1 MTALPFLVDAD
12 ANWRRVSLSAVF
24 INQMIALQPTPYWSV
39 TVENGISRPIL
50 VSLESTKLRE
60 QP

>member
-1 MTALPFLVDAD
+1 MPTLTG
-12 ANWRRVSLSAVF
+12 AVF
-24 INQMIALQPTPYWSV
+24 RFLRLLFIDQMIALQPTPYWSV

-60 QP
+60 QPWRAPCC